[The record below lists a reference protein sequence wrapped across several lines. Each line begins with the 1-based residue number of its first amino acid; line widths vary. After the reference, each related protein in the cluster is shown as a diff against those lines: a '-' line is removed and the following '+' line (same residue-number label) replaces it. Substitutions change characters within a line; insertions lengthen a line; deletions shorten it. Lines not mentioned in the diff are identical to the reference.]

1 MKKVNIREALL
12 DMDKQTYC
20 QYDLYTLY
28 EACNLQECDKK
39 EIAKMISDD
48 KSPEEIYDKLVD
60 KFSDSV
66 TTTDDDDI
74 SDVKESFGD
83 DLIDSQYQDDTSDG
97 HWSWDYDDDELAN
110 IYGGDT
116 KYDNHP
122 GGLDMDEY
130 DLDESTKG
138 FIRSYCDECGKMNR
152 VEVEF
157 KDFNKPFEDTIY
169 TCSHCGAK
177 NLLTDPHEYNNDGT
191 IKESATDPRYYK
203 MVEYVYDG
211 DNVSD
216 YLGHVRVRTNS
227 DKVALRAAEKYAMSK
242 HSEDSPRHFKI
253 VDDNYTNVDVI
264 DSDGDY
270 LTTLESIDESKSIKE
285 SLNEGAQL
293 KLFDDDMIDDIE
305 ILHQWRPE
313 EVEEILVKHGSSP
326 NNDNWIAGLDLP
338 AAYDEIMTTFRDK
351 YSDYDEID
359 YSVAKVLGLVD
370 ESLKEESSNK
380 GWVKRWNFLDNY
392 YKGDLVISKISSPV
406 DAWHV
411 EKVAPNGHT
420 IKHLGNYKSLEVA
433 MDAAEKH
440 LIKNES
446 KSIKESNKIA
456 YGNEKYKGYMIR
468 QDRKYGGYNVYD
480 KEDEMEDS
488 GFTTIDKA
496 KEFIDSLEESKSI
509 KEDLSS
515 EKIDLLFKE
524 LNILRNK
531 YSYTEYKD
539 NIFGDSKKVKQ
550 PVVYKNTTKNGRNIK
565 YVFNGYNRNCSE
577 DFANDVRALIDSL
590 DLSSIITVEEWSARS
605 YTGPHNDVKIN
616 IDESKLTKTN
626 ESKSIKED
634 VEVIYQK
641 GNKKIV
647 KDGYGYAIDDGI
659 NANRFYVT
667 DDGKPKFDDGCSS
680 KFWLD
685 KVNSLIKAGKLTS
698 RKNESKSIK
707 EDMNDSDEILTFKRD
722 VNLANDADEIQL
734 LIYELSD
741 GVAEDNAQQAF
752 NENESNDLETLKSAV
767 ITAIDVYLEDN
778 EWLGESKSIK
788 EGMTP
793 SQSTLDDCL
802 QDYRANAFGFDG
814 VEDYVETN
822 YPSHP
827 QEFKDAVIAYL
838 KKQNEGFEEDKWSD
852 DELDTLNESAP
863 LKKVETAVEKLGG
876 RVINTEPENN
886 LVEICSPSETL
897 DDEWISQLKSEIDN
911 IDSIDSVDIDEQ
923 TFYKYEKDIYSGRLQ
938 HVAYEG
944 YNLFISLTPSKES
957 SLENESLKKS
967 KSIKESSLVDKKVST
982 LGKRGKPMYFTADQL
997 EDAKSK
1003 YPEYDFEETTIEYS
1017 LPAEQ
1022 KAYIARRKTNE
1033 SKYTSNLIGPD
1044 SLLMNAEEAYF
1055 DDNLGDF
1062 VADALNDCSATEE
1075 ELLAVT
1081 EKSSFIEYDDMLNAI
1096 DYAKS
1101 LNESFDIS
1109 WNGNKIATS
1118 ANKNLCESIVKKA
1131 LKASSTPDLVIESAG
1146 KNVTNKFIRSIVES
1160 QDIHEGTSLKRIARY
1175 NEFDNG
1181 NVLHNYEKMTSEEAE
1196 ERAKQA
1202 SLDNPD
1208 DIYYVAYDD
1217 IMDSSSDLRWI
1228 NGKSYNYSDVQIK
1241 GGKPYIKDTSANE
1254 SIEDISIED
1263 IDKFV
1268 AEVKEKFPG
1277 SEAIYDGDTNT
1288 IKITL
1293 DNVQKENLTEDS
1305 IESDELETADQ
1316 KISSANT
1323 SINSSKLPAI
1333 FRLVKFEPDTLNL
1346 DYGGGKFDNAA
1357 EYLAQ
1362 QNVTNLVYDPYN
1374 RSTQHNA
1381 EVLQKVRENGG
1392 ADTITISNVLNVIAE
1407 PEARLTVLRNAKKL
1421 VKPGGNVYITV
1432 YEGNKSGEGTE
1443 TKSGYQLNK
1452 STADYID
1459 EIASVFSTVNRKG
1472 KLIIA
1477 K

>member
-39 EIAKMISDD
+39 EIAKMISDN

-83 DLIDSQYQDDTSDG
+83 DLIDSQYQDDISDG

-122 GGLDMDEY
+122 DGIEESHSLAEY
-130 DLDESTKG
+130 WYFTKHG
-138 FIRSYCDECGKMNR
+138 VQPGSIPNNIDILEIKDTPNGTYFKGNR
-152 VEVEF
+152 V
-157 KDFNKPFEDTIY
+157 
-169 TCSHCGAK
+169 
-177 NLLTDPHEYNNDGT
+177 LTTKELQDYE
-191 IKESATDPRYYK
+191 IKEKSPEMKESIAHEYK
-203 MVEYVYDG
+203 MVETT
-211 DNVSD
+211 DN
-216 YLGHVRVRTNS
+216 
-227 DKVALRAAEKYAMSK
+227 
-242 HSEDSPRHFKI
+242 
-253 VDDNYTNVDVI
+253 
-264 DSDGDY
+264 
-270 LTTLESIDESKSIKE
+270 
-285 SLNEGAQL
+285 
-293 KLFDDDMIDDIE
+293 
-305 ILHQWRPE
+305 
-313 EVEEILVKHGSSP
+313 
-326 NNDNWIAGLDLP
+326 
-338 AAYDEIMTTFRDK
+338 
-351 YSDYDEID
+351 
-359 YSVAKVLGLVD
+359 
-370 ESLKEESSNK
+370 

-440 LIKNES
+440 L
-446 KSIKESNKIA
+446 
-456 YGNEKYKGYMIR
+456 M
-468 QDRKYGGYNVYD
+468 
-480 KEDEMEDS
+480 
-488 GFTTIDKA
+488 
-496 KEFIDSLEESKSI
+496 
-509 KEDLSS
+509 
-515 EKIDLLFKE
+515 
-524 LNILRNK
+524 
-531 YSYTEYKD
+531 
-539 NIFGDSKKVKQ
+539 
-550 PVVYKNTTKNGRNIK
+550 KNG
-565 YVFNGYNRNCSE
+565 
-577 DFANDVRALIDSL
+577 
-590 DLSSIITVEEWSARS
+590 
-605 YTGPHNDVKIN
+605 
-616 IDESKLTKTN
+616 
-626 ESKSIKED
+626 SKSIKED

-667 DDGKPKFDDGCSS
+667 DDGKPKFDDGCNS
-680 KFWLD
+680 KFWID

-698 RKNESKSIK
+698 RKN
-707 EDMNDSDEILTFKRD
+707 
-722 VNLANDADEIQL
+722 
-734 LIYELSD
+734 
-741 GVAEDNAQQAF
+741 
-752 NENESNDLETLKSAV
+752 
-767 ITAIDVYLEDN
+767 
-778 EWLGESKSIK
+778 ESKSIK

-827 QEFKDAVIAYL
+827 QEFKDAVITYL

-897 DDEWISQLKSEIDN
+897 DDEWISQLKSELDN

-923 TFYKYEKDIYSGRLQ
+923 TFYKYQRDTYSGKWE
-938 HVAYEG
+938 HIPYDG
-944 YNLFISLTPSKES
+944 YNVFISPTHNRNIPSKE
-957 SLENESLKKS
+957 LS
-967 KSIKESSLVDKKVST
+967 K
-982 LGKRGKPMYFTADQL
+982 
-997 EDAKSK
+997 
-1003 YPEYDFEETTIEYS
+1003 ETTLDEAIDGWDNRTGVIKRIDNYLYDNPEAIPPKGYIQ
-1017 LPAEQ
+1017 PGTR
-1022 KAYIARRKTNE
+1022 AYDDAVSRYGDYVTTPFGNISTDDLMQYARDNKLLDE
-1033 SKYTSNLIGPD
+1033 SKYTSSLIGSD

-1062 VADALNDCSATEE
+1062 VADTLNDGSATEE

-1118 ANKNLCESIVKKA
+1118 ANKNLCESVVKKA

-1160 QDIHEGTSLKRIARY
+1160 QDIREGTSLKRIARY

-1181 NVLHNYEKMTSEEAE
+1181 NVLRNYEKMTSEEAE
-1196 ERAKQA
+1196 EKAKQA
-1202 SLDNPD
+1202 SLDNPN

-1241 GGKPYIKDTSANE
+1241 GGKPYIKDASANE
-1254 SIEDISIED
+1254 SIEDTSIED

-1305 IESDELETADQ
+1305 TESDELETADQ

-1333 FRLVKFEPDTLNL
+1333 FRLVKFEPNTLNL

-1477 K
+1477 S

>member
-20 QYDLYTLY
+20 KYDLYTLY

-83 DLIDSQYQDDTSDG
+83 DLIDSQYLDDTSDG

-116 KYDNHP
+116 KYDKNP
-122 GGLDMDEY
+122 DGLDIDEY
-130 DLDESTKG
+130 DQFEECLSESDKTDT
-138 FIRSYCDECGKMNR
+138 FVTPEGKELKSSHFVKLFKDAVKTGAWHKKFGKQGELTR
-152 VEVEF
+152 VEIENA
-157 KDFNKPFEDTIY
+157 NKRENRLRMQLAELFGYSQEEIDALEEEALSEPITADYLEESQNTDLHKGNSITEDTSDR
-169 TCSHCGAK
+169 TSTDFSWSKGWCDCGAK
-177 NLLTDPHEYNNDGT
+177 DVFPHMLFATDAGTVFREGPYGYRLRGEVFAENPNIFHAYVMKYTDNSEYASHGQGGKTVVGKENLDSLEAAKAFIEDWFINSFDSYVNKRNESLTEGLSPKEGDRVRMDHYSKLNNGQEGTITGRIGELCWVTWDDGT
-191 IKESATDPRYYK
+191 KSKEIKGYLTVIERDGKVVNESETNSRYYK
-203 MVEYVYDG
+203 MIEYTYDG

-242 HSEDSPRHFKI
+242 HPEDNPRNFKI
-253 VDDNYTNVDVI
+253 CDDNYTNVDVI

-270 LTTLESIDESKSIKE
+270 LTTLESVDESKQIGLSLSEKLERIDDLFEQSLKHIGFGYE
-285 SLNEGAQL
+285 EVYSLDYATANKLIDQFITYLDAENIDLSYKSEITPLGVKVGGNSTGIAHNYVYNLVKSEWRLMSQAETQQLLSDMSDTRKLDQYLNENLYHYYEQDRYGFC
-293 KLFDDDMIDDIE
+293 KRIDTSRFLNLANKQSGSRFIGQGSQMSMLDTKVKIYEHNGPGYNFKINVSTLTYDSLQRENKFGIKKNTSDEEDRQSDILT
-305 ILHQWRPE
+305 IKSN
-313 EVEEILVKHGSSP
+313 IKDNLV
-326 NNDNWIAGLDLP
+326 
-338 AAYDEIMTTFRDK
+338 
-351 YSDYDEID
+351 
-359 YSVAKVLGLVD
+359 
-370 ESLKEESSNK
+370 
-380 GWVKRWNFLDNY
+380 LDNY
-392 YKGDLVISKISSPV
+392 MGTGKSHYQDYQIELFHDSDNYGGYPWCYVISK
-406 DAWHV
+406 D
-411 EKVAPNGHT
+411 
-420 IKHLGNYKSLEVA
+420 
-433 MDAAEKH
+433 
-440 LIKNES
+440 
-446 KSIKESNKIA
+446 SNILTK
-456 YGNEKYKGYMIR
+456 KC
-468 QDRKYGGYNVYD
+468 YD
-480 KEDEMEDS
+480 
-488 GFTTIDKA
+488 
-496 KEFIDSLEESKSI
+496 
-509 KEDLSS
+509 EDLSNT
-515 EKIDLLFKE
+515 L
-524 LNILRNK
+524 
-531 YSYTEYKD
+531 YSIAQFIY
-539 NIFGDSKKVKQ
+539 
-550 PVVYKNTTKNGRNIK
+550 NT
-565 YVFNGYNRNCSE
+565 
-577 DFANDVRALIDSL
+577 
-590 DLSSIITVEEWSARS
+590 
-605 YTGPHNDVKIN
+605 
-616 IDESKLTKTN
+616 
-626 ESKSIKED
+626 
-634 VEVIYQK
+634 
-641 GNKKIV
+641 
-647 KDGYGYAIDDGI
+647 
-659 NANRFYVT
+659 
-667 DDGKPKFDDGCSS
+667 
-680 KFWLD
+680 
-685 KVNSLIKAGKLTS
+685 
-698 RKNESKSIK
+698 
-707 EDMNDSDEILTFKRD
+707 
-722 VNLANDADEIQL
+722 
-734 LIYELSD
+734 
-741 GVAEDNAQQAF
+741 
-752 NENESNDLETLKSAV
+752 
-767 ITAIDVYLEDN
+767 
-778 EWLGESKSIK
+778 ESKSIK
-788 EGMTP
+788 EG
-793 SQSTLDDCL
+793 
-802 QDYRANAFGFDG
+802 
-814 VEDYVETN
+814 
-822 YPSHP
+822 
-827 QEFKDAVIAYL
+827 I
-838 KKQNEGFEEDKWSD
+838 
-852 DELDTLNESAP
+852 
-863 LKKVETAVEKLGG
+863 
-876 RVINTEPENN
+876 
-886 LVEICSPSETL
+886 
-897 DDEWISQLKSEIDN
+897 EIDTIAN
-911 IDSIDSVDIDEQ
+911 YITDHYEFDDIDDKYSCIDSIRDS
-923 TFYKYEKDIYSGRLQ
+923 FKNEKTI
-938 HVAYEG
+938 
-944 YNLFISLTPSKES
+944 SKEE
-957 SLENESLKKS
+957 LEQFIGSHNGKDKVTEGIDGWDNRTGV
-967 KSIKESSLVDKKVST
+967 IKRIDKYLYDNPEAIPPKGYIQPGSRAYDDAVSRY
-982 LGKRGKPMYFTADQL
+982 GDYV
-997 EDAKSK
+997 
-1003 YPEYDFEETTIEYS
+1003 TTPFGNISTDDLMQY
-1017 LPAEQ
+1017 
-1022 KAYIARRKTNE
+1022 ARDNKLLDE

-1044 SLLMNAEEAYF
+1044 NLLMNAEEAYF
-1055 DDNLGDF
+1055 DGNLGDF
-1062 VADALNDCSATEE
+1062 VADTLNDGSATEE

-1118 ANKNLCESIVKKA
+1118 ANKNLCESVVKKA

-1160 QDIHEGTSLKRIARY
+1160 QDIREGTSLKRIARY

-1202 SLDNPD
+1202 SIDNPD

-1241 GGKPYIKDTSANE
+1241 GGKPYIKDASANE
-1254 SIEDISIED
+1254 SIENTSIED

-1305 IESDELETADQ
+1305 TESDELETADQ

-1392 ADTITISNVLNVIAE
+1392 ADSITISNVLNVIAE